1 MNDYDR
7 ILDSPTPLYLGRFP
21 TEPRHLNVA
30 CFINLCGELPHGI
43 PNGVATYVF
52 PLKDT
57 LDPILRPK
65 RAAVEQFLAT
75 VHEHV
80 KVAPSYW
87 HCHAGLNRA
96 GFALSA
102 YLHLFHGVR
111 ISEAISLL
119 RTTRSPYVLC
129 NSNFEGFLREW
140 YGEDDE
146 KVFTPTEEDVYY
158 RRREG

>member
-21 TEPRHLNVA
+21 TEPSHLNVA
-30 CFINLCGELPHGI
+30 CFVNLCGELPHGI
-43 PNGVATYVF
+43 PNGIATYVL

-102 YLHLFHGVR
+102 YLHLYHDFK
-111 ISEAISLL
+111 ISDAIAML
-119 RTTRSPYVLC
+119 REKRSEYVLC

-140 YGEDDE
+140 YGDADE
-146 KVFTPTEEDVYY
+146 KTFTLTDEDVYY
-158 RRREG
+158 RRRNG